1 MNIDPNKLNLVAERL
16 GYVAMRLEGVEA
28 LAEPTARADDWDGS
42 KHPRGPDGKF
52 VSMGGGGGSAKLHDA
67 LDSYVG
73 GLKGKK
79 GSTAAL
85 IKHLLQNEVPENEIF
100 AAAKHMY
107 GLTDDKK
114 GYVSWYHKDMKKN
127 GIAVPDI
134 VKGGDH
140 LSELASKTSTAEPLA
155 EPKVE
160 PEVAKALE
168 AKSEGGLGGDHVG
181 EIPKTPVPKH
191 DSYAASKMYNIA
203 TQEGTTLDEKI
214 QKLEAMTGYTG
225 KDGDYQAAALKFL
238 KDAKGEATKVEEL
251 PAEDAPDML
260 PEPQTDAQK
269 SIKGVLENALTNGP
283 GSSFGPEHFVQDYE
297 NYKLD
302 NPESQAYLTK
312 AVAVAKAAMKQTA
325 ATSVEPLPES
335 TDPLDQLP
343 MPANDGQ
350 TDIKEDFAYSLD
362 QLKKGDVSSLKGLAQ
377 QWQAQ
382 LAYGSAG
389 INDGYTKQALAV
401 AQKVLDE
408 HDAKNKKP
416 TDYNATVPEPPGEDW
431 TNTQSNIYAK
441 TTNPHMTLDA
451 KIDWLKGKLEDGYN
465 HTPNEEYAKA
475 VLAHLEEEK
484 AKQAPAAAE
493 EPAPA
498 PEGANDLKAKLATP
512 PEPDNAHMQ
521 SAYEIASD
529 PNMGPN
535 EKMGALQEMA
545 DDNALPP
552 KVKQYAQDLFE
563 TIDDHTLTETK
574 KQIEAEGMAAEAA
587 AAEAEEKLPD
597 PKDPLPT
604 PSDSDPDQATLHEAA
619 NDPNESFETKVNFL
633 EEADD
638 AQFSP
643 ETAAYKNKLLAHLK
657 AKMYD
662 QAANGQAAE
671 APASV
676 KAAEPEAPAAEAWK
690 PEGQEHVNFIT
701 KNLKGKSPEEKVKE
715 LAGWANSWQPMAQK
729 EYAAKLHQ
737 EMTGKFPEV
746 SYYITKQDPVLGIKV
761 PDPVT
766 PGQIEAKG
774 LLVSPTTPLSYKMNK
789 LAEMTKS
796 PAIYSPDT
804 IAYAH
809 DALEKLAKI
818 QGTGGPKPQKSWFKG
833 TTKFKDKVEQLGL
846 QYETLKSDHSK
857 FGVLASLSALA
868 NQGSNEGNKA
878 YAEQMYEHLMKGSE
892 KHQVGDLGAKPNV
905 ASTAAPKPTP
915 AAPAHKLSEAD
926 KTEFQTFKSHWDKIL
941 PQNKPPV
948 EAMQKALEDAFAKP
962 TAEEQAEAVKA
973 IKAIDNPQGMGQQSA
988 NQFLDKVKQKYG
1000 VAEKGEQHPHVGVA
1014 SSTLPTGASQKL
1026 QDAIYHKAKDA
1037 PPKYV
1042 ETVHKL
1048 QDAKGNKV
1056 KAKFV
1061 ADTENIPDDF
1071 YAKVTAAYG
1080 NEHNGMTQAVD
1091 NAMLKYA
1098 DKVQDRLTG
1107 AQKSALSSYQ
1117 GSGYHAIN
1125 DALRDKATPTASTQ
1139 KIINDIKAAINSNYV
1154 PADTPVYRGL
1164 NASLKSLTGFDDPQQ
1179 AVGRTFE
1186 HKNFASVSRSQQ
1198 TAAGFGTQTMLHFTV
1213 PAGTPGIVMPKQN
1226 WEREI
1231 VLNARSMFKV
1241 DKVEQ
1246 KVINGHTRH
1255 IVHCTYLGTRED

>member
-28 LAEPTARADDWDGS
+28 LTEPTARADDWDGS

-114 GYVSWYHKDMKKN
+114 SYVSWYHKDMKKN
-127 GIAVPDI
+127 GINVPDI

-140 LSELASKTSTAEPLA
+140 LSELASKTSTVGEVNPSVLPKELQEKLA

-203 TQEGTTLDEKI
+203 TQEGTNLDEKI
-214 QKLEAMTGYTG
+214 QALAGMTGYTG
-225 KDGDYQAAALKFL
+225 KDGAYQTELTKFL
-238 KDAKGEATKVEEL
+238 MDAKGAGAKSEEL

-260 PEPQTDAQK
+260 PDPTTQAQK
-269 SIKGVLENALTNGP
+269 QVKTALEAALPDQGYSP
-283 GSSFGPEHFVQDYE
+283 AMFIEDYE
-297 NYKLD
+297 NKKFSDPADQAFLD
-302 NPESQAYLTK
+302 K
-312 AVAVAKAAMKQTA
+312 ALEIAKKKVQ
-325 ATSVEPLPES
+325 E
-335 TDPLDQLP
+335 
-343 MPANDGQ
+343 AND
-350 TDIKEDFAYSLD
+350 
-362 QLKKGDVSSLKGLAQ
+362 
-377 QWQAQ
+377 
-382 LAYGSAG
+382 
-389 INDGYTKQALAV
+389 
-401 AQKVLDE
+401 
-408 HDAKNKKP
+408 
-416 TDYNATVPEPPGEDW
+416 
-431 TNTQSNIYAK
+431 
-441 TTNPHMTLDA
+441 
-451 KIDWLKGKLEDGYN
+451 
-465 HTPNEEYAKA
+465 
-475 VLAHLEEEK
+475 
-484 AKQAPAAAE
+484 
-493 EPAPA
+493 PA
-498 PEGANDLKAKLATP
+498 PEGD
-512 PEPDNAHMQ
+512 
-521 SAYEIASD
+521 
-529 PNMGPN
+529 
-535 EKMGALQEMA
+535 
-545 DDNALPP
+545 
-552 KVKQYAQDLFE
+552 
-563 TIDDHTLTETK
+563 
-574 KQIEAEGMAAEAA
+574 
-587 AAEAEEKLPD
+587 EKLPD
-597 PKDPLPT
+597 PKDPIPLPAAN
-604 PSDSDPDQATLHEAA
+604 DPDQAAFHVAATDPDETLEA
-619 NDPNESFETKVNFL
+619 KIHQL

-638 AQFSP
+638 SQFDP
-643 ETAAYKNKLLAHLK
+643 EAVAYKNKLLAHLK

-671 APASV
+671 APAPGANDYIEGMPTKQDPTGTQSKLLDWAQDPDISAAAKIEDLKSKIKSGYWSTETAEYAQQLLDHIEAKAGV
-676 KAAEPEAPAAEAWK
+676 KAAEPEAPAADAWK
-690 PEGQEHVNFIT
+690 PHENHTGAVDQIVNNP
-701 KNLKGKSPEEKVKE
+701 NLS
-715 LAGWANSWQPMAQK
+715 LADKIEQLKATTTGYGTMAQK
-729 EYAAKLHQ
+729 EYAAAKLH
-737 EMTGKFPEV
+737 EMGQPYETSSWVKDSKP
-746 SYYITKQDPVLGIKV
+746 ILGMKIA
-761 PDPVT
+761 
-766 PGQIEAKG
+766 E
-774 LLVSPTTPLSYKMNK
+774 PTTPGGGQIKTLVSSPHTTLESKMKQIASIIDSSNY
-789 LAEMTKS
+789 S
-796 PAIYSPDT
+796 PAT
-804 IAYAH
+804 KAYAH
-809 DALEKLAKI
+809 EAMAELSKL
-818 QGTGGPKPQKSWFKG
+818 QGTGKHVPSPASYKG
-833 TTKFKDKVEQLGL
+833 TTVFKNKVE
-846 QYETLKSDHSK
+846 
-857 FGVLASLSALA
+857 ALA
-868 NQGSNEGNKA
+868 AQFHKPTTSATMKDGIVSKISAMMNQGSNEGNKK
-878 YAEQMYEHLMKGSE
+878 YATDVYDSLMKGTTKYDPGE
-892 KHQVGDLGAKPNV
+892 LGAKPAV
-905 ASTAAPKPTP
+905 PPPGKPPEVKKTP
-915 AAPAHKLSEAD
+915 APPMHKLSPEVKKEYETN
-926 KTEFQTFKSHWDKIL
+926 KTHWAQIL

-948 EAMQKALEDAFAKP
+948 EAMQKALDEAFNKP

-973 IKAIDNPQGMGQQSA
+973 IQAIPSPQGMGQTSA
-988 NQFLDKVKQKYG
+988 NQFLDKVKQQYG

-1026 QDAIYHKAKDA
+1026 QDAIYNKAKDA

-1048 QDAKGNKV
+1048 QDANGNKV
-1056 KAKFV
+1056 KAKLV

-1125 DALRDKATPTASTQ
+1125 DALRGKATPSASTQ

-1164 NASLKSLTGFDDPQQ
+1164 NSSLKALTGFDDPQQ

-1198 TAAGFGTQTMLHFTV
+1198 TAAGFGTTTILHFTV
-1213 PAGTPGIVMPKQN
+1213 PAGTPGVVMPKQN

-1246 KVINGHTRH
+1246 KVVNGHTRH